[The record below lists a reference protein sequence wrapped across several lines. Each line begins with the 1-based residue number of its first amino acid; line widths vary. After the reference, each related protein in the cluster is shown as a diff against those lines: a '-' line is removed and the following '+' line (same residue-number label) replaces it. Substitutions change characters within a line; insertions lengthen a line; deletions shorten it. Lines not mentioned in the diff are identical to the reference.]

1 MADAG
6 RPAPRTRALLAD
18 GGSYLLVGLFVLVA
32 LFPFY
37 WMLRTAFTPRA
48 AAFSLHPRLWPEAVT
63 GDSFVRAVTSP
74 TLPFLLYFRNSL
86 IVSLSTA
93 LLVVL
98 AGSGGAYALARMS
111 FRGKNLFGLSL
122 LIVQMFP
129 PVVLVIP
136 LFVVIAKLRL
146 VDTHFGLV
154 LALVTFNLPFVT
166 WLLRG
171 YFLGLPREIEDAA
184 RIDGCGRFGVLFRI
198 ALPLGAPGVAAAAT
212 LAMVN
217 SWNDFLFAFV
227 LINDDTKRVLAT
239 GVAAYA
245 QSNNDYTTLFAMAT
259 LTTVP
264 IVLLFMLF
272 QRYLVGGLAAGS
284 VKS

>member
-1 MADAG
+1 MARRRRGARRG
-6 RPAPRTRALLAD
+6 PSLLAD
-18 GGSYLLVGLFVLVA
+18 GGTYLVVGLFALVA

-48 AAFSLHPRLWPEAVT
+48 AAFSLSPRLWPEALTV
-63 GDSFVRAVTSP
+63 DSFVRAVSSP

-93 LLVVL
+93 TLVVL
-98 AGSGGAYALARMS
+98 AGAGGAYALARMS
-111 FRGKNLFGLSL
+111 FRGKTLFGLSL

-136 LFVVIAKLRL
+136 LFLVIAKLRL
-146 VDTHFGLV
+146 IDTHFGLV

-166 WLLRG
+166 WLLRS

-198 ALPLGAPGVAAAAT
+198 ALPLSAPGVAAAAT

>member
-1 MADAG
+1 VAERQ
-6 RPAPRTRALLAD
+6 RPALRSRPRLVNS
-18 GGSYLLVGLFVLVA
+18 GGYLFIGVFVTAA

-37 WMLRTAFTPRA
+37 WMLRTAFTPRS
-48 AAFSLHPRLWPEAVT
+48 AAFSLHPKLWPEALT
-63 GDSFVRAVTSP
+63 FDSFVRALTSP
-74 TLPFLLYFRNSL
+74 TLPFLLYFRNSV
-86 IVSLSTA
+86 IVSFSTS

-98 AGSGGAYALARMS
+98 AGAGGAYALARMQ
-111 FRGKNLFGLSL
+111 FRGQRVFGLSL

-146 VDTHFGLV
+146 ADTHFGLV

-166 WLLRG
+166 WMLRG
-171 YFLGLPREIEDAA
+171 YFLSLPREIEDAA

-198 ALPLGAPGVAAAAT
+198 ALPLSAPGVAAAAT

-227 LINDDTKRVLAT
+227 LINDDAKRVLAT
-239 GVAAYA
+239 GVAAYG

-259 LTTVP
+259 LTTLPV
-264 IVLLFMLF
+264 VLLFMLF

-284 VKS
+284 VRT

>member
-1 MADAG
+1 MADA
-6 RPAPRTRALLAD
+6 RRATSRAHSLTDA
-18 GGSYLLVGLFVLVA
+18 GSYLLVGVFVVVA

-48 AAFSLHPRLWPEAVT
+48 AAFSLHPRLWPEAMSV
-63 GDSFVRAVTSP
+63 DAFVRAVTSP

-111 FRGKNLFGLSL
+111 FRGKNLFGISL

-146 VDTHFGLV
+146 VDSHFGLV

-198 ALPLGAPGVAAAAT
+198 ALPLSAPGVAAAAT

>member
-1 MADAG
+1 M
-6 RPAPRTRALLAD
+6 
-18 GGSYLLVGLFVLVA
+18 
-32 LFPFY
+32 
-37 WMLRTAFTPRA
+37 
-48 AAFSLHPRLWPEAVT
+48 
-63 GDSFVRAVTSP
+63 TSP
-74 TLPFLLYFRNSL
+74 TLPFVLYFRNSL

-98 AGSGGAYALARMS
+98 AGSGGAYALARLS
-111 FRGKNLFGLSL
+111 FRGKNVFGISL

-171 YFLGLPREIEDAA
+171 YFLGLPQEIEDAA

-198 ALPLGAPGVAAAAT
+198 ALPLSAPGVPRRYAGNGQ
-212 LAMVN
+212 LLERL
-217 SWNDFLFAFV
+217 LFAFV

-239 GVAAYA
+239 GVPPTP
-245 QSNNDYTTLFAMAT
+245 SPTT
-259 LTTVP
+259 TTRP
-264 IVLLFMLF
+264 CSPW
-272 QRYLVGGLAAGS
+272 RP
-284 VKS
+284 

>member
-1 MADAG
+1 MADTG
-6 RPAPRTRALLAD
+6 RRDPRVRPLLVA
-18 GGSYLLVGLFVLVA
+18 GGSYLIVGLFVLVA

-37 WMLRTAFTPRA
+37 WMLRTALTPRA
-48 AAFSLHPRLWPEAVT
+48 AAFSLHPRLWPEALT
-63 GDSFVRAVTSP
+63 LDSFVRAVTSP

-98 AGSGGAYALARMS
+98 AGSGGAYALARMT
-111 FRGKNLFGLSL
+111 FRGKNVFGISL
-122 LIVQMFP
+122 LLVQMFP

-171 YFLGLPREIEDAA
+171 YFLGLTREIEDAA

-198 ALPLGAPGVAAAAT
+198 ALPLSAPGVAAAAT

-284 VKS
+284 VKG

>member
-1 MADAG
+1 MAEAARRARRIRPLVVAG
-6 RPAPRTRALLAD
+6 C
-18 GGSYLLVGLFVLVA
+18 SQVVVGLYVLVA

-48 AAFSLHPRLWPEAVT
+48 AAFSLHPTLWPGALTV
-63 GDSFVRAVTSP
+63 DSFVRAVTSP

-98 AGSGGAYALARMS
+98 AGSGGAYALARMD
-111 FRGKNLFGLSL
+111 FRGKRLFGVSL

-166 WLLRG
+166 WLLRS

-198 ALPLGAPGVAAAAT
+198 ALPLSAPGVAAAAT

-284 VKS
+284 VRG

>member
-1 MADAG
+1 MAEAG
-6 RPAPRTRALLAD
+6 RSAARVRLAD
-18 GGSYLLVGLFVLVA
+18 GGSYLLVGLFVVVA

-48 AAFSLHPRLWPEAVT
+48 AAFSLHPRVWPDALT
-63 GDSFVRAVTSP
+63 PDSFVRAVTSP

-93 LLVVL
+93 LLVVV

-111 FRGKNLFGLSL
+111 FRGKNVFGISL
-122 LIVQMFP
+122 LLVQMFP

-198 ALPLGAPGVAAAAT
+198 ALPLSAPGVAAAAT

-227 LINDDTKRVLAT
+227 LINDDAKRVLAT

>member
-1 MADAG
+1 MAEAR
-6 RPAPRTRALLAD
+6 RPARDRLVD
-18 GGSYLLVGLFVLVA
+18 GASYLLVGLFVVVA

-48 AAFSLHPRLWPEAVT
+48 AAFSLNPRVWPEALT
-63 GDSFVRAVTSP
+63 LDSFVRAVTSP

-111 FRGKNLFGLSL
+111 FRGKNVFGISL
-122 LIVQMFP
+122 LLVQMFP

-136 LFVVIAKLRL
+136 LFVVIAKLGL
-146 VDTHFGLV
+146 VNTHFGLV

-198 ALPLGAPGVAAAAT
+198 ALPLSAPGVAAAAT

-227 LINDDTKRVLAT
+227 LINDDAKRVLAT

>member
-1 MADAG
+1 MAETG
-6 RPAPRTRALLAD
+6 RPAPRVRPLLMD
-18 GGSYLLVGLFVLVA
+18 GGSYLLVGLFVIVA

-48 AAFSLHPRLWPEAVT
+48 AAFSLHPTLWPDALT
-63 GDSFVRAVTSP
+63 FDSFVRAVTSP

-86 IVSLSTA
+86 IVSLSTS
-93 LLVVL
+93 LLAVL
-98 AGSGGAYALARMS
+98 AGSGGAYALARMD
-111 FRGKNLFGLSL
+111 FRGKNLFGVSL

-171 YFLGLPREIEDAA
+171 YFLSLPREIEDAA
-184 RIDGCGRFGVLFRI
+184 RIDGCGRFGVLMRI
-198 ALPLGAPGVAAAAT
+198 ALPLSAPGVAAAAT

-239 GVAAYA
+239 GVAAYG

-272 QRYLVGGLAAGS
+272 QRSLVGGLAAGS
-284 VKS
+284 VKG

>member
-1 MADAG
+1 MAEAG
-6 RPAPRTRALLAD
+6 RPAARVRLAD

-48 AAFSLHPRLWPEAVT
+48 AAFSLHPRVWPEALT
-63 GDSFVRAVTSP
+63 LDSFVRAVTSP

-98 AGSGGAYALARMS
+98 AGAGGAYALARMS
-111 FRGKNLFGLSL
+111 FRGKNVFGISL
-122 LIVQMFP
+122 LLVQMFP

-136 LFVVIAKLRL
+136 LFVVIAKLGL
-146 VDTHFGLV
+146 VNTHFGLV

-198 ALPLGAPGVAAAAT
+198 ALPLSAPGVAAAAT

-227 LINDDTKRVLAT
+227 LINDDAKRVLAT

>member
-1 MADAG
+1 MAETG
-6 RPAPRTRALLAD
+6 RPAPRVRPLLMD
-18 GGSYLLVGLFVLVA
+18 GGSYLLVGLFVIVA

-48 AAFSLHPRLWPEAVT
+48 AAFSLHPTLWPDALT
-63 GDSFVRAVTSP
+63 LDSFVRAVTSP

-86 IVSLSTA
+86 IVSLSTS

-98 AGSGGAYALARMS
+98 AGSGGAYALARMD
-111 FRGKNLFGLSL
+111 FRGKNLFGVSL

-154 LALVTFNLPFVT
+154 LTLVTFNLPFVT

-171 YFLGLPREIEDAA
+171 YFLSLPREIEDAA

-198 ALPLGAPGVAAAAT
+198 ALPLSAPGVAAAAT

-239 GVAAYA
+239 GVAAYG
-245 QSNNDYTTLFAMAT
+245 QSNNDYPTLFAMAT

-272 QRYLVGGLAAGS
+272 QRSLVGGLAAGS
-284 VKS
+284 VKG